1 MHAMVLN
8 LAPQDFTLN
17 PSFHGAGFAIKAVYV
32 VNVRVLS
39 FFEIG
44 SCRRLIFLA
53 E

>member
-17 PSFHGAGFAIKAVYV
+17 PSFHGAGFAIKVNV
-32 VNVRVLS
+32 VKVRVLS